1 MYYLTNYQPYG
12 IFPFI
17 SAYKLFYQGGIWSDR
32 YYVSIASKSGDLVD
46 QGTINLDRC
55 VEIKLLI
62 VISAYDELSN
72 DFLHSFQFF
81 Y

>member
-12 IFPFI
+12 IFSFI
-17 SAYKLFYQGGIWSDR
+17 SAYKFCYQRGIWSDR

-62 VISAYDELSN
+62 VILAYDELSD
-72 DFLHSFQFF
+72 DFLNSCEIVH
-81 Y
+81 